1 MEAYILEKNGGLE
14 NLKKTVDMIDLIPKE
29 NEVLIETKAI
39 GINPIDAQVRNS
51 KDMLTMISAGS
62 VPPAVILGWDVAGVV
77 KQVGESVTKFAP
89 GDHVYGLINMP
100 GLGQTYATQV
110 IAPEEHLSHKP
121 KSISFEMA
129 AATPMAAM
137 TAWQSVMTLGKIK
150 KGETVLIHG
159 AAGGVGHFAVQ
170 FAKHIGAYVIATAS
184 ARDEEFVKSLGV
196 DVFIDYT
203 KVDFETELDRV
214 DAVIDT
220 VNSISHVQQSINVI
234 KPNGRLVY
242 LQPHFSEAI
251 RPHLEA
257 AHVAG
262 YGVFVNSSGEIL
274 DQISSLMQES
284 NIRPKVT
291 RTFAF
296 DELPTAHQLVEGG
309 GAAGKVV
316 VIID

>member
-1 MEAYILEKNGGLE
+1 MEAYILEQNGGLE
-14 NLKKTVDMIDLIPKE
+14 NLKKTVDLIDLIPKE
-29 NEVLIETKAI
+29 DEVLIETKAI

-77 KQVGESVTKFAP
+77 KQVGESVTKFAA

-110 IAPEEHLSHKP
+110 IAPEAHLSHKP
-121 KSISFEMA
+121 TSISFEMA

-137 TAWQSVMTLGKIK
+137 TAWQSVVTLGKIR

-159 AAGGVGHFAVQ
+159 ASGGVGHFAAQ
-170 FAKHIGAYVIATAS
+170 FAKHIGAYIIATAS
-184 ARDEEFVKSLGV
+184 TRNEEFVKSLGV

-203 KVDFETELDRV
+203 KVDFQNQLDQV
-214 DAVIDT
+214 DVVIDT
-220 VNSISHVQQSINVI
+220 VNSISHVQQSIQVI
-234 KPNGRLVY
+234 KAKGRLVY
-242 LQPHFSEAI
+242 LQPHFSEEI
-251 RPHLEA
+251 RPQLEA
-257 AHVAG
+257 AHVEG

-274 DQISSLMQES
+274 DQISSLMQVS

-291 RTFAF
+291 QTFAF
-296 DELPTAHQLVEGG
+296 EELPLAQHFVEEGG
-309 GAAGKVV
+309 TAGKVV